1 MVCFGLISSSFFFF
15 FWIEENQGKRESQGS
30 ESQMR
35 VREEEEKKD
44 LNNQIESYSAVAILN
59 MYNVIDPMMW
69 VVFEQ
74 KYVKL
79 TTFSILQ

>member
-1 MVCFGLISSSFFFF
+1 M
-15 FWIEENQGKRESQGS
+15 
-30 ESQMR
+30 
-35 VREEEEKKD
+35 EEKESNKGERREKID
-44 LNNQIESYSAVAILN
+44 LNNQIESYSAVAILY

-74 KYVKL
+74 KCVKL

>member
-1 MVCFGLISSSFFFF
+1 
-15 FWIEENQGKRESQGS
+15 
-30 ESQMR
+30 
-35 VREEEEKKD
+35 VRHEKEKKD
-44 LNNQIESYSAVAILN
+44 LNNQIESYNAIAILY

-79 TTFSILQ
+79 TTFYILQ

>member
-1 MVCFGLISSSFFFF
+1 
-15 FWIEENQGKRESQGS
+15 
-30 ESQMR
+30 MR

-69 VVFEQ
+69 VVSEQ